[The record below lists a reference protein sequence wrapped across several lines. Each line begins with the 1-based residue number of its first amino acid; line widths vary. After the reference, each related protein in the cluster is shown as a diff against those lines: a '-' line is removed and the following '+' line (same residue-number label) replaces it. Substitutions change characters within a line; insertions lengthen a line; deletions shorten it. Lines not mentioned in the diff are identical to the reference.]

1 MSKAEEG
8 YFRRAVECLA
18 FAETARDPEER
29 AQLLVMAN
37 NLRRIAMDRSRR
49 AVMLPKRERRVTKA
63 P

>member
-29 AQLLVMAN
+29 VQLLIMAS